1 MFGLTVSALRATSV
15 PSARRTNSFR
25 IWCASSA
32 ASAAS
37 SGLITS
43 CVIPLRSR
51 RSTKIRPPW
60 SRRRAAQ
67 PARIELL
74 ADELLRGLARH
85 VGAPRGHRDS
95 LPRTSAWATGS
106 SCSPA
111 RRISASAG
119 TDDHRGR
126 RARAARLRQLALE
139 RAAGVVRVGG
149 DAGVAQSLQQ
159 RWHERAR
166 CVGLDGDE
174 DVDAPA
180 RPAPRR
186 PRPPSRSAAARS
198 RRRSRRPASAA
209 RRSPRR
215 GSRSGRRRRW
225 SSSRCP
231 SGR

>member
-32 ASAAS
+32 ASGAS

-60 SRRRAAQ
+60 SRRRATHPDRVSFSPTSSFVGS
-67 PARIELL
+67 PAMWVRQVI
-74 ADELLRGLARH
+74 ATVCR
-85 VGAPRGHRDS
+85 
-95 LPRTSAWATGS
+95 RTSSWATGS

-111 RRISASAG
+111 TADERVVGAE
-119 TDDHRGR
+119 DHGRR
-126 RARAARLRQLALE
+126 RARAAGLRQLALE
-139 RAAGVVRVGG
+139 RAAGVVGVGC
-149 DAGVAQSLQQ
+149 DAGVAQVFQE
-159 RWHERAR
+159 RRHELAR
-166 CVGLDGDE
+166 RVRLDGDE
-174 DVDAPA
+174 DVDCSEAP
-180 RPAPRR
+180 RRRR
-186 PRPPSRSAAARS
+186 PRPRSRSAAARS
-198 RRRSRRPASAA
+198 RRRSRPRASAA

-215 GSRSGRRRRW
+215 DSRSGRRRRW